1 MKKKQIV
8 AVRALLVSAVVA
20 GAVAAGSSAAG
31 AGAPDGVAC
40 TTAITGV
47 TPAAT
52 ATDPSDDGF
61 GWG

>member
-20 GAVAAGSSAAG
+20 GAVAAGSSAACSAAVG
-31 AGAPDGVAC
+31 A
-40 TTAITGV
+40 
-47 TPAAT
+47 TPVMAAMQATPSGAT